1 MTHFK
6 SAGYALKT
14 LSPKATKFKQGWIA
28 VVSQGIN
35 ESSEAQQM
43 KDEKGEK
50 SHISKRNI

>member
-1 MTHFK
+1 MSHFK

-28 VVSQGIN
+28 ADSQGIN